1 MPPGMRR
8 LSDSRFWWATC
19 IGIPAC
25 SFDGSTALIEE
36 GMAKGF
42 RISEAEY
49 EALRKRNGPRGV
61 AADRQR
67 GSLVLP
73 GAPAPVFPPKP
84 EDRMLALGRLP
95 DGVMNKTE
103 SDYGVVL
110 EMERR
115 AGEITWFGF
124 EPIKLRLGKNAF
136 YTPDYGALLACG
148 VLELREVKGYWRE
161 DARVKIKAAAHIYP
175 FFRFVAVTKI
185 PLGAGGGWR
194 REVF

>member
-1 MPPGMRR
+1 MPPGKRG
-8 LSDSRFWWATC
+8 LSDSHVRWTTC
-19 IGIPAC
+19 IEILTC
-25 SFDGSTALIEE
+25 SLDGSTALIEE

-49 EALRKRNGPRGV
+49 EALRKRNGSRGV
-61 AADRQR
+61 AADQQR
-67 GSLVLP
+67 SSLVLP
-73 GAPAPVFPPKP
+73 EALTLAPPPKP

-103 SDYGVVL
+103 SDYGTVL

-115 AGEITWFGF
+115 AGAITWFGF

-185 PLGAGGGWR
+185 PLRAGGGWR
-194 REVF
+194 REEF